1 MKSATTSPSRPR
13 TTLPVMLSDQTFHSG
28 HGVNAGHGYTK
39 LVIIDGQ
46 GHQREPIVFP
56 SQLAEA
62 GTQQVQGATRQ
73 PTRIEAGGS
82 SWWVGEDAQFADSQ
96 LTMHT
101 AERLDDTSFIP
112 ALVRSAYERSG
123 IGNDQAAGICVS
135 CLPATWAVSRE
146 RCAALGTRIRAGAPV
161 TFERLRVIP
170 EPVALLYSLLFDD
183 DGREVGDPQLNGQVG
198 VIDAGQVTLD
208 LAVVRRRLPIEDRLA
223 TSADLGMA
231 AALNKVR
238 ARLSGA
244 LDMDLSLYEVDQ
256 AIRTGHVRMYG
267 NAVSLPH
274 GWDRPLISHANAMAA
289 WIGEAWRGGAKLD
302 AIVLGGG
309 GAELEIVAD
318 RIRRLFRHLRVVERP
333 QIAVALGC
341 ARYARSLATTSR
353 VVQP

>member
-1 MKSATTSPSRPR
+1 MKTATTTTRSRTPSPI
-13 TTLPVMLSDQTFHSG
+13 LVDQIFGAG

-39 LVIIDGQ
+39 LVIINRHGEQLD
-46 GHQREPIVFP
+46 PIVFP
-56 SQLAEA
+56 SQVAEA

-73 PTRIEAGGS
+73 PARIEAGGS
-82 SWWVGEDAQFADSQ
+82 SWWVGEDAQLADTQ

-101 AERLDDTSFIP
+101 AERLDDEAFLP
-112 ALVRSAYERSG
+112 AL
-123 IGNDQAAGICVS
+123 IQAAYDRVSRLDEEDGAICVS
-135 CLPATWAVSRE
+135 CLPATWAARRE
-146 RCAALGTRIRAGAPV
+146 RCAALGARIRAGSPIA
-161 TFERLRVIP
+161 FERLRVIP

-183 DGREVGDPQLNGQVG
+183 DGREVGDPQLNRQVG

-256 AIRTGHVRMYG
+256 AIRTGHVQMYG
-267 NAVSLPH
+267 NAVRLPD
-274 GWDRPLISHANAMAA
+274 GWDRPLISHVNAMAA

-302 AIVLGGG
+302 AIVLGG
-309 GAELEIVAD
+309 
-318 RIRRLFRHLRVVERP
+318 
-333 QIAVALGC
+333 
-341 ARYARSLATTSR
+341 
-353 VVQP
+353 

>member
-1 MKSATTSPSRPR
+1 MKTATTTARPR
-13 TTLPVMLSDQTFHSG
+13 VPAPVFVDQTFDAG

-39 LVIIDGQ
+39 LVVINRFGRQLD
-46 GHQREPIVFP
+46 PVVFP

-62 GTQQVQGATRQ
+62 GSQQVQGATRQ

-82 SWWVGEDAQFADSQ
+82 SWWVGEDAQLADTQ

-101 AERLDDTSFIP
+101 AERLEDIAFIP
-112 ALVRSAYERSG
+112 ALVRSAYERLSLLDEQMG
-123 IGNDQAAGICVS
+123 GVCVS
-135 CLPATWAVSRE
+135 CLPATWAASRE
-146 RCAALGTRIRAGAPV
+146 RCAALGARIRAGTPF
-161 TFERLRVIP
+161 TYERIRVIP

-183 DGREVGDPQLNGQVG
+183 DGQEVGDPQLNGQVG

-267 NAVSLPH
+267 DDVHLPD

-318 RIRRLFRHLRVVERP
+318 RVRRLFRHLQVVAHP

-341 ARYARSLATTSR
+341 ARYARALAAAARMLQS
-353 VVQP
+353 

>member
-1 MKSATTSPSRPR
+1 MKTATTAPVRPR
-13 TTLPVMLSDQTFHSG
+13 ATPSIVLADQTFDAG

-39 LVIIDGQ
+39 LVIINRHGQ
-46 GHQREPIVFP
+46 QLDPVVFP

-62 GTQQVQGATRQ
+62 GSQQVQGATRQ
-73 PTRIEAGGS
+73 PARIEAGGT
-82 SWWVGEDAQFADSQ
+82 SWWVGEDAQLADQQ

-101 AERLDDTSFIP
+101 AERLDDAAFIP
-112 ALVRSAYERSG
+112 ALVRSAYQRAG
-123 IGNDQAAGICVS
+123 LIGDHANGVCVS
-135 CLPATWAVSRE
+135 CLPATWAASRE
-146 RCAALGTRIRAGAPV
+146 RCAALGARIRAGTPLS
-161 TFERLRVIP
+161 FERLRVIP

-183 DGREVGDPQLNGQVG
+183 DGQEIGDQQLNGQVG

-208 LAVVRRRLPIEDRLA
+208 LAIVRRRLPIEDRLA

-231 AALNKVR
+231 VALNKVR

-256 AIRTGHVRMYG
+256 AIRTGSVRMYG
-267 NAVSLPH
+267 DAVRLPD

-318 RIRRLFRHLRVVERP
+318 RVRRLFRHLHVVERP
-333 QIAVALGC
+333 QVAVALGC
-341 ARYARSLATTSR
+341 ARYARALAAARSA
-353 VVQP
+353 

>member
-1 MKSATTSPSRPR
+1 MKTVTTTRPRSTSPV
-13 TTLPVMLSDQTFHSG
+13 LVDQIFDAG
-28 HGVNAGHGYTK
+28 HGVNGGHGYTK
-39 LVIIDGQ
+39 LVIINRY
-46 GHQREPIVFP
+46 GHQLDPVVFP
-56 SQLAEA
+56 SQIAEA
-62 GTQQVQGATRQ
+62 GSQQVQGATRQ
-73 PTRIEAGGS
+73 PARIEAGGS
-82 SWWVGEDAQFADSQ
+82 SWWVGEDAQLADTQ

-101 AERLDDTSFIP
+101 AERLDDAAFIP
-112 ALVRSAYERSG
+112 ALVRSAYERVGLLDDHTGSV
-123 IGNDQAAGICVS
+123 CVS
-135 CLPATWAVSRE
+135 CLPATWAASRE
-146 RCAALGTRIRAGAPV
+146 RCAALGARIRAGAPL
-161 TFERLRVIP
+161 TFERLRIIP

-183 DGREVGDPQLNGQVG
+183 DGQEVGDPHLNGQVG

-244 LDMDLSLYEVDQ
+244 LDVDLSLYEVDQ
-256 AIRTGHVRMYG
+256 AIRTSSVRMFG
-267 NAVSLPH
+267 EGVRLPD
-274 GWDRPLISHANAMAA
+274 GWDRPLITHANAMAA

-318 RIRRLFRHLRVVERP
+318 RVRRLFRHLQVVERP

-341 ARYARSLATTSR
+341 ARYARALAAAAH
-353 VVQP
+353 VVHR